1 MIKLQ
6 SKLKRPAVVTS
17 GGRSRA
23 HSPGRDAVVRLFR
36 NKASAASAAFL
47 ILLMLAAVLAPI
59 IAPFDPLAA
68 DFASIR
74 QPPSAQHWFGTDELG
89 RDVLT
94 RVLYGARI
102 SLFVGL
108 TVQLAATTLG
118 VALGL
123 LAGYAGGVLDMV
135 IMRVVDVMYALPPF
149 LFAVFMVSILTPSLP
164 SVILTLTLSGW
175 PFAARLMRAQV
186 LSFREQ
192 ESVLAARALGAK
204 DWRIMLAHIL
214 PNSFSPIIIQFTLGI
229 ATVIMAEA
237 SLSFLGIGIRPPNPT
252 WGGMINK
259 AREYLRTDLHLTL
272 FPALALGLTMI
283 AVNFLGDGLRDA
295 LDPKLK
301 Q

>member
-1 MIKLQ
+1 M
-6 SKLKRPAVVTS
+6 RAPVVRQVGRS
-17 GGRSRA
+17 GGAAPRSR
-23 HSPGRDAVVRLFR
+23 SPGRDALARLLR
-36 NKASAASAAFL
+36 NRAAAFSAAYLA
-47 ILLMLAAVLAPI
+47 LLMIAAALAPL
-59 IAPFDPLAA
+59 IAPFDPLTA
-68 DFASIR
+68 DFGSIR
-74 QPPSAQHWFGTDELG
+74 QGPSVEHWFGTDELG

-108 TVQLAATTLG
+108 TVQLASTVLG
-118 VALGL
+118 VTLGL
-123 LAGYAGGVLDMV
+123 LAGYAGGLPDML
-135 IMRVVDVMYALPPF
+135 IMRVVDVMYAMPPF

-186 LSFREQ
+186 LSFKEQ
-192 ESVLAARALGAK
+192 ESVLAAQALGAR
-204 DWRIMLAHIL
+204 DLRVMLRHVL
-214 PNSFSPIIIQFTLGI
+214 PNSFTPIIIQFTLGI
-229 ATVIMAEA
+229 AAVVMAEA

-301 Q
+301 R

>member
-1 MIKLQ
+1 MRTPVATRRL
-6 SKLKRPAVVTS
+6 AVA
-17 GGRSRA
+17 RS
-23 HSPGRDAVVRLFR
+23 HTPGMAAAARLLR
-36 NKASAASAAFL
+36 NKAAAASAAYL
-47 ILLMLAAVLAPI
+47 AVLMLAAALAPV
-59 IAPFDPLAA
+59 IAPYDPLAA
-68 DFASIR
+68 DFANIR
-74 QPPSAQHWFGTDELG
+74 QGPSAEHWFGTDELG

-108 TVQLAATTLG
+108 TVQLASTLLG
-118 VALGL
+118 VTLGL
-123 LAGYAGGVLDMV
+123 LAGYVGGLADML

-186 LSFREQ
+186 LSFKEQ

-204 DWRIMLAHIL
+204 DLRIMLAHVL
-214 PNSFSPIIIQFTLGI
+214 PNSMTPIIIQFTLGI
-229 ATVIMAEA
+229 AAVVMAEA

-259 AREYLRTDLHLTL
+259 AREYLRSDLHLTL

-301 Q
+301 R